1 MEKIAQKI
9 RIYGGDSSVRITE
22 YADVSIPIFINE
34 GFIHYRSM
42 YSYDE
47 RINIDGMNVVIETVL
62 LSEGQEKSL
71 CID

>member
-9 RIYGGDSSVRITE
+9 KIYGGDGLVPITE
-22 YADVSIPIFINE
+22 YADVSIPVFINE

-42 YSYDE
+42 YSYNE

>member
-34 GFIHYRSM
+34 
-42 YSYDE
+42 D
-47 RINIDGMNVVIETVL
+47 L
-62 LSEGQEKSL
+62 K
-71 CID
+71 

>member
-9 RIYGGDSSVRITE
+9 RIYDGDGSVRITE

-34 GFIHYRSM
+34 SF
-42 YSYDE
+42 
-47 RINIDGMNVVIETVL
+47 INIDGMNVVIETVL